1 VSEKP
6 DVSENRQDTDW
17 SGPDIDSLL
26 GGAAWSG
33 TAEKDRELSN
43 VHADAGSH
51 VSSFSARN
59 DGMDADVA
67 MFALMAAPD
76 REKNDDDDS
85 DDVTIIAAAEAGG
98 GWWRSK
104 AAADGT

>member
-17 SGPDIDSLL
+17 SGPDIDSLP
-26 GGAAWSG
+26 GSAAWSG

-43 VHADAGSH
+43 VHADAGGH

-76 REKNDDDDS
+76 REKNS
-85 DDVTIIAAAEAGG
+85 DDVTIIAAAAAGG

-104 AAADGT
+104 AALAAADGT